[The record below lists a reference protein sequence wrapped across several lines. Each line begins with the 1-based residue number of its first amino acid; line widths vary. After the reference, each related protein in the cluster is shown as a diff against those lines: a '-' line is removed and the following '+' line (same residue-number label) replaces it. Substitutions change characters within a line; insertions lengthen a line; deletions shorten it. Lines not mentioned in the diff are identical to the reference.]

1 MLSGSSRGPTLSS
14 HCTRSWYSLPITVPG
29 YSKIA
34 NLSIKKDV
42 LFEWSEV
49 FAMLKQKL
57 PSLVFPDFSVPF
69 MLETDASKDG
79 IGAVLAQRQLSG
91 QQPMPARLSRVQSAT
106 MDAQTSKLSV
116 LCGLLDTFAI
126 TLMATLAQCIRQ
138 SSTKKCTTP
147 VREAGYVGV
156 IATRD
161 GP

>member
-1 MLSGSSRGPTLSS
+1 
-14 HCTRSWYSLPITVPG
+14 
-29 YSKIA
+29 
-34 NLSIKKDV
+34 
-42 LFEWSEV
+42 
-49 FAMLKQKL
+49 MLKQKL